1 MSCELTNRQGN
12 HLFLRVW
19 CYLHSIY
26 NRSYWVECCFGCDRG
41 RNVPSPS
48 LCSWHNL
55 KVQQKYY
62 EMQCVD
68 YVLFLKI
75 CYYFHNLRF
84 EIRAVGWIY
93 FKVPKCNI
101 LSVTLEILVIWR
113 TNEIANF
120 IPGWVGDKSGALYAL
135 QIRWKG
141 LSNLHS
147 SLQYAAIKK
156 ILGCGCVPFSFI
168 WFNH

>member
-1 MSCELTNRQGN
+1 MLKIFLLLRNKICSNYVILKWVRTVWMAVWRRTIQNAREEFYIKNWTLNCANRFKSETKYVIFFITCG
-12 HLFLRVW
+12 LK
-19 CYLHSIY
+19 SEP
-26 NRSYWVECCFGCDRG
+26 WVEF
-41 RNVPSPS
+41 
-48 LCSWHNL
+48 
-55 KVQQKYY
+55 
-62 EMQCVD
+62 
-68 YVLFLKI
+68 I
-75 CYYFHNLRF
+75 
-84 EIRAVGWIY
+84 

-113 TNEIANF
+113 TNENANF
-120 IPGWVGDKSGALYAL
+120 IPRWVGDKSEALYAL